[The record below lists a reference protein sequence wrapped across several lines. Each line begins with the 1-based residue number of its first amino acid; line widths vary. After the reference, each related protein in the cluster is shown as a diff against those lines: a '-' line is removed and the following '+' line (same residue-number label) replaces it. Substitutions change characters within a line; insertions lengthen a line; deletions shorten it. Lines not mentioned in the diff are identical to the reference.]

1 MAEKKEKENELSAYI
16 VRLASLLDLA
26 RCVFSQGMPPK
37 PIFAVAEGKKYRLFT
52 FGERFEEESIV
63 YYAEVDKVGRYCVY
77 LPKGEGKEVCEI
89 KDELS
94 EEERHDFKLQK
105 MLILNLS
112 GLPFEV
118 KKGYSGKAKC
128 VMISDCKPLV
138 ISALGFLHGGDGL
151 LRVYAFNNK
160 GRRLIAI
167 PSFIKNTLVYAESSF
182 GKQTSFVSYD
192 YANDKVNESPTMP
205 EEHAAISVINLAEPF
220 PFFKE

>member
-1 MAEKKEKENELSAYI
+1 MAGKKEKENELNVYI

-37 PIFAVAEGKKYRLFT
+37 PIFAIAEGKRYRLFA

-63 YYAEVDKVGRYCVY
+63 YYAEVEKRGRYCVY
-77 LPKGEGKEVCEI
+77 LPKGEEAESCGI

-105 MLILNLS
+105 MLILELS

-128 VMISDCKPLV
+128 VRISDAKSLV
-138 ISALGFLHGGDGL
+138 ISALGFLHGGEGL
-151 LRVYAFNNK
+151 LRVYAFNSN

-167 PSFIKNTLVYAESSF
+167 PSFIKNTMVYAETSF
-182 GKQTSFVSYD
+182 GKRASFVSYD
-192 YANDKVNESPTMP
+192 YANDKVNESATMP

-220 PFFKE
+220 PFFKK